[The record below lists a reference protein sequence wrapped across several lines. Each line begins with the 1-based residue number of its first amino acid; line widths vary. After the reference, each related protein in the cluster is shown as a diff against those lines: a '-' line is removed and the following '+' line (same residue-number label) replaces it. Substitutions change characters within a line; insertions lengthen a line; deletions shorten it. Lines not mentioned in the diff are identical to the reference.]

1 MSDADFVQST
11 PKEELSL
18 DQAVN
23 QRNSESREFQVIR
36 FGSSIT
42 MQIPH
47 NLHHFPAF
55 PSGEDCI
62 EQGCES
68 HEFQISHN
76 SYWLQLNHANSA

>member
-1 MSDADFVQST
+1 MSDADFVQSA

-23 QRNSESREFQVIR
+23 LRNSESREFRVIR

-42 MQIPH
+42 TRVPH
-47 NLHHFPAF
+47 NSHHFPAF

-62 EQGCES
+62 EQEHES
-68 HEFQISHN
+68 REFRVIHF
-76 SYWLQLNHANSA
+76 WLQLNHANSA